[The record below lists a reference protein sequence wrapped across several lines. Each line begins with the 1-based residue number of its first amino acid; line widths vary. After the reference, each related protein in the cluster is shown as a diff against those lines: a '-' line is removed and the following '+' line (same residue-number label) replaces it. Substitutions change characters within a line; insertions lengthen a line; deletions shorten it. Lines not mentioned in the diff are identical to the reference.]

1 MKNKIEILCT
11 LGPASLNTKFL
22 KFAKNKISLLRLNM
36 SHIEVKDLKKYII
49 FIKKNTNIPICID
62 TEGAQIRTKIN
73 KKKNIKINQKFKIY
87 KNSSKQ
93 GFYPRS
99 VFDKLKLNDFLDIG
113 FNDLKA
119 KIIKKSDNYIILK
132 STSSGVLENNKG
144 VYVVNRILK
153 LNFLTQKDNEA
164 IVLAKGLGIKNF
176 ALSFTN
182 TTKDVLNFK
191 RILPSQN
198 KIYKIE
204 SKTAIKNLSKILK
217 NGENFLIDRGDLS
230 KEIEIENIP
239 VFQRKIIKMSKK
251 FKNKK
256 VYIATNFLENMV
268 TNKYPNRGEAN
279 DIYSSLE
286 MGATGL
292 VLAAETAIGK
302 YPEKTVLFLNKMIK
316 VFKSQ
321 KM

>member
-93 GFYPRS
+93 GFYPLS

>member
-204 SKTAIKNLSKILK
+204 SKTAIKNLSKIIK
-217 NGENFLIDRGDLS
+217 KGENFLIDRGDLS

-239 VFQRKIIKMSKK
+239 VFQRKIIKIFKK

>member
-204 SKTAIKNLSKILK
+204 SKTAIKNLSKIIK
-217 NGENFLIDRGDLS
+217 KGENFLIDRGDLS

>member
-11 LGPASLNTKFL
+11 LGPASLNAKFL

-204 SKTAIKNLSKILK
+204 SKTAIKNLSKIIK
-217 NGENFLIDRGDLS
+217 KGENFLIDRGDLS

>member
-36 SHIEVKDLKKYII
+36 SHIAVKDLKKNII

-204 SKTAIKNLSKILK
+204 SKTAIKNLSKIIK
-217 NGENFLIDRGDLS
+217 KGENFLIDRGDLS

>member
-191 RILPSQN
+191 KILPSQN

-204 SKTAIKNLSKILK
+204 SKTAIKNLSKIIK
-217 NGENFLIDRGDLS
+217 KGENFLIDRGDLS

>member
-93 GFYPRS
+93 GFYPLS

-164 IVLAKGLGIKNF
+164 IVLAKGLGIKN
-176 ALSFTN
+176 
-182 TTKDVLNFK
+182 K
-191 RILPSQN
+191 R
-198 KIYKIE
+198 Y
-204 SKTAIKNLSKILK
+204 
-217 NGENFLIDRGDLS
+217 
-230 KEIEIENIP
+230 IP
-239 VFQRKIIKMSKK
+239 KK
-251 FKNKK
+251 K
-256 VYIATNFLENMV
+256 
-268 TNKYPNRGEAN
+268 
-279 DIYSSLE
+279 
-286 MGATGL
+286 
-292 VLAAETAIGK
+292 
-302 YPEKTVLFLNKMIK
+302 
-316 VFKSQ
+316 
-321 KM
+321 

>member
-11 LGPASLNTKFL
+11 LGPASLNKKFL

-36 SHIEVKDLKKYII
+36 SHIEVKDLKKNII

-73 KKKNIKINQKFKIY
+73 KKKNIKINQTFKIY

-93 GFYPRS
+93 GFYPPS

-119 KIIKKSDNYIILK
+119 KIIKKYETYIILK

-153 LNFLTQKDNEA
+153 LNFLTQKDTEA
-164 IVLAKGLGIKNF
+164 IAIAKGLGIKNF

-182 TTKDVLNFK
+182 TTQDVLNFK

-204 SKTAIKNLSKILK
+204 SKTAIKNLSKIIK
-217 NGENFLIDRGDLS
+217 EGKNFLIDRGDLS

-268 TNKYPNRGEAN
+268 TNKYPTRGEAN

-302 YPEKTVLFLNKMIK
+302 YPEKTVLFLGKMIK

-321 KM
+321 KI

>member
-1 MKNKIEILCT
+1 MKKKIEILCT

-36 SHIEVKDLKKYII
+36 SHIEVKDLKKNII
-49 FIKKNTNIPICID
+49 FIRTNTNIPICID

-73 KKKNIKINQKFKIY
+73 KKKNIKINQTFKIY

-93 GFYPRS
+93 GFYPPS

-119 KIIKKSDNYIILK
+119 KIIKKCETYIILK

-153 LNFLTQKDNEA
+153 LNFLTQKDTEA
-164 IVLAKGLGIKNF
+164 IAIAKDLGIKNF

-182 TTKDVLNFK
+182 TTQDVLNFK

-204 SKTAIKNLSKILK
+204 SKTAIKNLSKIIK
-217 NGENFLIDRGDLS
+217 EGKNFLIDRGDLS

-268 TNKYPNRGEAN
+268 TNKYPTRGEAN

-302 YPEKTVLFLNKMIK
+302 YPEKTVLFLGKMIK

-321 KM
+321 KI